1 MEFMHTNAGER
12 LLCGIHCGIWRLAC
26 LSETDEVKE
35 QVFALPKLKAKA
47 LVTRQC

>member
-1 MEFMHTNAGER
+1 MWDPLWDSGR
-12 LLCGIHCGIWRLAC
+12 IWRLAC

-35 QVFALPKLKAKA
+35 EVFALPKLKAKA